1 MTRERRATEKDERL
15 VGLSFIEVLFAI
27 VVARALDPL
36 ADFPKLPGVG
46 LSHLAVA
53 GVLTIASWIGY
64 HNSWNRPRYFIRF
77 PNLPLGQFL
86 VDAALVVTYWLTAV
100 WAEGSGSELG
110 RVASARPEAVL
121 VAVSFVLYVIWD
133 RIGLAIRNSERYEA
147 RPKDK
152 DVPRRRHVT
161 EVFAA
166 ATLVMAGVVSL
177 LDPAST
183 TAIVMVDLVLI
194 AVIIGFRFAKEAF
207 TPAGAYRRPDPA

>member
-1 MTRERRATEKDERL
+1 MTRERRPTEKDERL

-110 RVASARPEAVL
+110 KVRLGPARSGA
-121 VAVSFVLYVIWD
+121 
-133 RIGLAIRNSERYEA
+133 
-147 RPKDK
+147 
-152 DVPRRRHVT
+152 RRRQ
-161 EVFAA
+161 
-166 ATLVMAGVVSL
+166 LR
-177 LDPAST
+177 
-183 TAIVMVDLVLI
+183 
-194 AVIIGFRFAKEAF
+194 AVRHLG
-207 TPAGAYRRPDPA
+207 RPRHPQL